1 MARTGLCWG
10 TDGCTSMSDT
20 QLALSSGQSGLR
32 RSESLVPA
40 ESIAGRALVIV
51 IAIMT
56 FLAALTAG
64 GAILVSRAS
73 QDWRGSVAREMT
85 IQVRQSAGRDVD
97 VAAAKAGDI
106 ARKISGIGD
115 VKVYTKAESERLLE
129 PWLGS
134 GLDLGQ
140 LPVPRL
146 IVMKLDESGAKP
158 DLAALRQVLM
168 REVPGSSL
176 DDHALWLDRLV
187 VMANSV
193 VIIALVVFA
202 LVVTTMILAVAFA
215 TRGAMAGN
223 REIIDVLHMVGA
235 ADAFIADQF
244 QRHFMGLGLKGG
256 VLGAVAGALAFALAG
271 MAASMWA
278 ASPGGDQVES
288 LFGTFSLGWSGYGA
302 ILMIGLALA
311 LVTGVM
317 SRMIVFR
324 HLNGL
329 N

>member
-1 MARTGLCWG
+1 
-10 TDGCTSMSDT
+10 MSDT

>member
-1 MARTGLCWG
+1 
-10 TDGCTSMSDT
+10 MSDT
-20 QLALSSGQSGLR
+20 QLASPLVQSGLR

-256 VLGAVAGALAFALAG
+256 VLGAVSGALAFAFAG

-288 LFGTFSLGWSGYGA
+288 LFGTFSLGWTGYGA

>member
-1 MARTGLCWG
+1 MNDFAPDTLSDQDSVRRT
-10 TDGCTSMSDT
+10 M
-20 QLALSSGQSGLR
+20 
-32 RSESLVPA
+32 SLVPA

-85 IQVRQSAGRDVD
+85 LQVRQISGRDVD
-97 VAAAKAGDI
+97 AAAGKAGDI
-106 ARKISGIGD
+106 ARKIPGIGE

-146 IVMKLDESGAKP
+146 IVMKLDESGTKP
-158 DLAALRQVLM
+158 DLAALRLMLM
-168 REVPGSSL
+168 RDVPGSSL
-176 DDHALWLDRLV
+176 DDHAIWLDRLV

-193 VIIALVVFA
+193 VIIALVIFA

-256 VLGAVAGALAFALAG
+256 LLGAVLGG
-271 MAASMWA
+271 MAFSFAGIAASIWT

-288 LFGTFSLGWSGYGA
+288 LFGTFTLGWTGYGA
-302 ILMIGLALA
+302 VLMIGLALA
-311 LVTGVM
+311 LVTGLM

-324 HLNGL
+324 HLHSL
-329 N
+329 S